1 MKKVLLTLC
10 IWLYAML
17 CIGQGVSH
25 LEFKGIPIDG
35 NLQEFVSK
43 MKLEGFYSKMYNNEG
58 VIMQGDFVGENSH
71 VFIYSTT
78 EEKVVWKVSVYGII
92 GCLWRTNT
100 MRLKICIQRNM
111 GNQRNIMNHFLMKEF
126 LLIKCVQ

>member
-43 MKLEGFYSKMYNNEG
+43 MK
-58 VIMQGDFVGENSH
+58 
-71 VFIYSTT
+71 
-78 EEKVVWKVSVYGII
+78 
-92 GCLWRTNT
+92 
-100 MRLKICIQRNM
+100 
-111 GNQRNIMNHFLMKEF
+111 
-126 LLIKCVQ
+126 